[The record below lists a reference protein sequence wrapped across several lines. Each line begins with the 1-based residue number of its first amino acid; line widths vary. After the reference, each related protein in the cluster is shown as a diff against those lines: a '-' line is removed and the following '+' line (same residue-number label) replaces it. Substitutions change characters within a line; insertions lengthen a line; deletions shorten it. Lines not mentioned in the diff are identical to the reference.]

1 MKITLCPQREE
12 YQAFI
17 NDPESSKL
25 GKDDY
30 KKQLK
35 YLTEQYKLAFHNYV
49 AEVYQHLRFEIGEER
64 VYWNYNE
71 SEGIYEEV
79 AQSTVKEWV
88 VKLMVDEGLV
98 ANANESFAKT
108 VLVRYRACYP
118 ERGSAYDDFDKDDTW
133 FHAAN
138 GWVNLETLV
147 FEGHTSERLSRIKSA
162 VAYDSEAECPRYNQ
176 FLDSDLQ
183 LKKDQVR
190 VIDQFSGLALTN
202 DISKQKMLTLL
213 GRPGCGKSTLLD
225 AWKYVIGDMMIEKKL
240 TELQGDSMRFAGTQ
254 FVGKRLCWFD
264 EVDVKKAEMGNSLGT
279 LITGQ
284 NINVER
290 KGING
295 IVSAQNTLKSV
306 LTANRLPLSAE
317 LGIYRRLIMIPIA
330 VSFVEDGSQ
339 DTDIHNKLQAEA
351 SGILNRMIAGLHDL
365 RKMGNFTMIEGHE
378 DLVEQYKVASDTVAE
393 FLDEHFEPGTEDDM
407 VPTKVVFNTYQRFT
421 EGNSFT
427 RSITPHKLGQLIAS
441 QPLTKFN
448 HIKSV
453 SGRVNGGVER
463 VWRGLKVRSEYQIN
477 TNSEVL
483 EERSESAF

>member
-1 MKITLCPQREE
+1 M
-12 YQAFI
+12 
-17 NDPESSKL
+17 
-25 GKDDY
+25 
-30 KKQLK
+30 
-35 YLTEQYKLAFHNYV
+35 
-49 AEVYQHLRFEIGEER
+49 
-64 VYWNYNE
+64 
-71 SEGIYEEV
+71 
-79 AQSTVKEWV
+79 
-88 VKLMVDEGLV
+88 
-98 ANANESFAKT
+98 
-108 VLVRYRACYP
+108 
-118 ERGSAYDDFDKDDTW
+118 
-133 FHAAN
+133 
-138 GWVNLETLV
+138 
-147 FEGHTSERLSRIKSA
+147 
-162 VAYDSEAECPRYNQ
+162 
-176 FLDSDLQ
+176 
-183 LKKDQVR
+183 
-190 VIDQFSGLALTN
+190 
-202 DISKQKMLTLL
+202 
-213 GRPGCGKSTLLD
+213 D

-317 LGIYRRLIMIPIA
+317 LGIYRRLIMIPIS

-339 DTDIHNKLQAEA
+339 DTDIHTKLQAEA

-365 RKMGNFTMIEGHE
+365 RKMGGFTMIEGHE

-393 FLDEHFEPGTEDDM
+393 FLEEHFEPGTDEDT

-453 SGRVNGGVER
+453 SGRVNGEVVR
-463 VWRGLKVRSEYQIN
+463 VWRGLKVRSQYQIN

-483 EERSESAF
+483 EDASESTF